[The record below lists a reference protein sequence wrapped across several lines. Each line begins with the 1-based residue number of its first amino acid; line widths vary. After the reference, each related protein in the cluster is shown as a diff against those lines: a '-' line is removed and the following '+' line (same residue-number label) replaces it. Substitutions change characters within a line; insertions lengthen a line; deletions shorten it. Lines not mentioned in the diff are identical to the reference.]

1 MNGMNKSVFVCEP
14 DGFIGTAFI
23 ISMLSDLEC
32 HISFLLLYAE
42 T

>member
-1 MNGMNKSVFVCEP
+1 MNIAKWFL
-14 DGFIGTAFI
+14 GTAFI

-32 HISFLLLYAE
+32 HISFLLLYAG